1 MASAVLSKC
10 DGIHTKL
17 DFASSVVALGQI
29 HPPAKEKRM
38 Q

>member
-1 MASAVLSKC
+1 MVGAVLSKC
-10 DGIHTKL
+10 DGLHTKL
-17 DFASSVVALGQI
+17 DYASYVVALGQI